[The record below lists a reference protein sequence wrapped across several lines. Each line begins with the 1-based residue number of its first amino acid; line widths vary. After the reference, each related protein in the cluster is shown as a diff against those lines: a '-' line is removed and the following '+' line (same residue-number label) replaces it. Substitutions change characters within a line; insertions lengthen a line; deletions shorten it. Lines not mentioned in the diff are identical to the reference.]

1 MTDLFETEDVRD
13 LLKNKTVVFLGG
25 SIIRG
30 LYKDVIWLLNSN
42 SFLPQKVSD
51 IYFFLFEMKINWVE
65 YEMFIPSFDF
75 LLMLIQK
82 ILGAKGEKRFPDFEA
97 SEVQGLNQKIRSI
110 FSNNQDVLHY
120 CGEAEC
126 DEDYRGLLSGRQYR
140 ESREYSNPELQVQIY
155 YR

>member
-1 MTDLFETEDVRD
+1 MTDLFETADVRD

-97 SEVQGLNQKIRSI
+97 SEVPGLSQKIRSI

>member
-1 MTDLFETEDVRD
+1 M
-13 LLKNKTVVFLGG
+13 G
-25 SIIRG
+25 
-30 LYKDVIWLLNSN
+30 
-42 SFLPQKVSD
+42 
-51 IYFFLFEMKINWVE
+51 
-65 YEMFIPSFDF
+65 
-75 LLMLIQK
+75 
-82 ILGAKGEKRFPDFEA
+82 GAKGEKRFPDFEA

-155 YR
+155 YRFLTRVWTEDIERYIADFHLLTGNRIGKQEKKEIWIEV

>member
-1 MTDLFETEDVRD
+1 
-13 LLKNKTVVFLGG
+13 
-25 SIIRG
+25 
-30 LYKDVIWLLNSN
+30 
-42 SFLPQKVSD
+42 
-51 IYFFLFEMKINWVE
+51 
-65 YEMFIPSFDF
+65 MFILSFDF
-75 LLMLIQK
+75 FSLILILK

-97 SEVQGLNQKIRSI
+97 SEVPGLSQKIRSI

>member
-51 IYFFLFEMKINWVE
+51 IYFFLFEMKIN
-65 YEMFIPSFDF
+65 
-75 LLMLIQK
+75 
-82 ILGAKGEKRFPDFEA
+82 
-97 SEVQGLNQKIRSI
+97 
-110 FSNNQDVLHY
+110 
-120 CGEAEC
+120 
-126 DEDYRGLLSGRQYR
+126 
-140 ESREYSNPELQVQIY
+140 
-155 YR
+155 